1 MQNRKA
7 AGVIRIDPKWHK
19 ALKRMSADTGIKI
32 QDYATQ
38 AIKQSL
44 LKDFGPDLVKQWTSE
59 RDDLQRQAL
68 KRFYQE
74 HDPDQK
80 EQ

>member
-1 MQNRKA
+1 MQDKKA
-7 AGVIRIDPKWHK
+7 AGVIRIAPKWHT

-38 AIKQSL
+38 AIMQAL
-44 LKDFGPDLVKQWTSE
+44 IKDFGSDLVKQWTNE
-59 RDDLQRQAL
+59 REDLQRLAL

-74 HDPDQK
+74 HDPDQT
-80 EQ
+80 ER